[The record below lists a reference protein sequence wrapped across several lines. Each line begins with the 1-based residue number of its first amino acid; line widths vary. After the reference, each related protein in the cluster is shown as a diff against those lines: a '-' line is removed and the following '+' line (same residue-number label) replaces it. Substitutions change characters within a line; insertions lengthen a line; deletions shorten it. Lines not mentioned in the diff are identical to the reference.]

1 MSISMNLFPSFYL
14 SFSLELHLSILSRMA
29 EANAKMHLRQFATE
43 DDINMAIRVTL
54 EAFVSTQKH
63 SVTKSMKRTFK
74 VWATLGFQET
84 LPVRA
89 P

>member
-1 MSISMNLFPSFYL
+1 
-14 SFSLELHLSILSRMA
+14 MA

-74 VWATLGFQET
+74 VCFSQFFYIYLRW
-84 LPVRA
+84 
-89 P
+89 

>member
-14 SFSLELHLSILSRMA
+14 SFSLKLHLYLSRMA